1 MQVRVSVRKWQEAQ
15 DAHVSWV
22 ERCCVHAPLGVLLGF
37 STYLV
42 LIMSYFYMMS
52 INWTYDGWSSASWAY
67 LILTIGT
74 LCMVGLGLV
83 RQDPTVIIGFV
94 VPLFAIFRENT
105 SGTCT
110 NSSPAGF
117 ASRVLGHH
125 WMWHVKTQQ
134 ECNTTVTGLN
144 TLHTNPYEVSG
155 RYTYCDSYIP
165 GGRNCDF
172 VWLQDKCRRVWRSN
186 VYDPELAKLASPQ
199 FGSQAE
205 KSYQCDFLG
214 SRDTPERNIW
224 VSPTQIVSVKG
235 YYWMVDKATA
245 PNGVCVENAGTCG
258 YVPSMGDPVIQSP
271 AYVVATASLILTT
284 IALLLV
290 VLTCLIRIKLWRASG
305 ATARSY
311 GNIMAIRGAGAAGPQ
326 TDKAKK
332 SKRGKG
338 KSKHL
343 PRSAAVF
350 SGDRTETK
358 GKKGKKGKSAK
369 VEMLEMTERKED
381 PNGEI

>member
-1 MQVRVSVRKWQEAQ
+1 
-15 DAHVSWV
+15 
-22 ERCCVHAPLGVLLGF
+22 
-37 STYLV
+37 
-42 LIMSYFYMMS
+42 
-52 INWTYDGWSSASWAY
+52 
-67 LILTIGT
+67 
-74 LCMVGLGLV
+74 
-83 RQDPTVIIGFV
+83 
-94 VPLFAIFRENT
+94 
-105 SGTCT
+105 
-110 NSSPAGF
+110 
-117 ASRVLGHH
+117 
-125 WMWHVKTQQ
+125 
-134 ECNTTVTGLN
+134 
-144 TLHTNPYEVSG
+144 
-155 RYTYCDSYIP
+155 
-165 GGRNCDF
+165 
-172 VWLQDKCRRVWRSN
+172 VWRSN

-305 ATARSY
+305 ATARSF

-358 GKKGKKGKSAK
+358 GKKGKSAK